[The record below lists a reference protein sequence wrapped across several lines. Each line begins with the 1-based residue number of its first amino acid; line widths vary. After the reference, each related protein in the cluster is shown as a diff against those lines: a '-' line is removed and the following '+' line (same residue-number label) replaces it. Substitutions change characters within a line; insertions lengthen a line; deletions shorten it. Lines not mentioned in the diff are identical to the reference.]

1 MAIEAIVVSCTL
13 IGRCNIESADS
24 YKLTALDLDL
34 FLRNTDLFRDTDEI
48 YLITTELNRQLF
60 VLYKLNKLKGIH
72 KTAKKIA
79 DRLNIPITVV
89 KISSNRDSVVTKTV
103 ICSFDSSLSN
113 LESTIEKLEEKDF

>member
-79 DRLNIPITVV
+79 DRLNIPSTVV